1 MHLSPSL
8 ADCVRLFRCFS
19 LFVFHPGWWFGW
31 WCFFPKQ
38 FTVGVRNSFFRGV
51 RLFLGGGVRLSG
63 CLQFICLPVWLL
75 VYIPGTLEHCFPLC
89 LHLRL
94 PLSLSLCASYCVP
107 LVSHWVSPRVCPSL
121 SVSPTLSPTV
131 PPYLPLFFSHCVSP
145 TESPLYSP
153 VSPSCLPVSPTLSP
167 NFWVQDI
174 GTLSPSGL
182 PVVSHIM
189 LQLSSR
195 G

>member
-94 PLSLSLCASYCVP
+94 PLCLSLSLCLLLCPPCLPLSLSQSVSQFVCVP
-107 LVSHWVSPRVCPSL
+107 HLVSHCAPLSPTVFLPLCVSHWVSLV
-121 SVSPTLSPTV
+121 
-131 PPYLPLFFSHCVSP
+131 LPCVSQ
-145 TESPLYSP
+145 
-153 VSPSCLPVSPTLSP
+153 LSAC
-167 NFWVQDI
+167 
-174 GTLSPSGL
+174 
-182 PVVSHIM
+182 VSHFVPQF
-189 LQLSSR
+189 LGPGHWNLVS
-195 G
+195 